1 MVIVEVDELS
11 FSYAVEEGRQSGEAL
26 APVSFS
32 VEEGAFCLLVG
43 ATGSGKTT
51 LLRAMKPE
59 LTPVGAFGG
68 SLQVAGAPLV
78 RAGERTAGLS
88 AEESARQV
96 GFVGQDPGAQIVCDT
111 VWHEIAFG
119 LENLGTAPDAMRR
132 RVAEAAHFL
141 GIEPW
146 VRKRTEEISGGQQQL
161 VNLAGVLALRPR
173 LILLDEPT
181 AQLDPYARG
190 IFLHMLGRVSRELGV
205 TVIMATHM
213 PEEAELWATQTVALS
228 PLEPLAPRPQT
239 AACGLLRAERQP
251 GAEAARA
258 RDVWTRYERDG
269 AWVLRGLDF
278 SARAGAVH
286 AVVGGNGCGKS
297 TLLKVVAGAVRTQRG
312 SVARADRGTCAYL
325 PQDPKTL
332 FVCDSVAE
340 ELAEW
345 RDRGCYTAE
354 DEAAALERFGLAAAA
369 GRHPYDL
376 SGGQQQ
382 LLAFAKL
389 SLLRPRLFLL
399 DEPSKG
405 LDPRAAA
412 QLARLVRR
420 AADDGAAVVM
430 ATHDLDFAYVV
441 ADEVTMLFDGQD
453 ACTEPVDGFFSENLV
468 YRPHERARLYG
479 ALR

>member
-1 MVIVEVDELS
+1 MAIVEVDRLS
-11 FSYAVEEGRQSGEAL
+11 FSYAVEEGRPDALAL
-26 APVSFS
+26 APVTFS

-51 LLRAMKPE
+51 ILRAMKPE
-59 LTPVGAFGG
+59 LAPAGSFGG
-68 SLQVAGAPLV
+68 SLSVLGASLV
-78 RAGERTAGLS
+78 RTGEREAGLS
-88 AEESARQV
+88 ATVSAQQIGYV
-96 GFVGQDPGAQIVCDT
+96 SQDPGAQIVCDT

-119 LENLGTAPDAMRR
+119 LENIGMEPDAMRR
-132 RVAEAAHFL
+132 RVAETAHFL

-146 VRKRTEEISGGQQQL
+146 VRKRTEDISGGQQQL

-190 IFLHMLGRVSRELGV
+190 IFLQMLGRVNRELGT

-213 PEEAELWATQTVALS
+213 PEEADLWATQTVSLS
-228 PLEPLAPRPQT
+228 SLSPLAPRPQT
-239 AACGLLRAERQP
+239 AEEGLLRAVQAS
-251 GAEAARA
+251 GAEAVRA
-258 RDVWTRYERDG
+258 SDVWARYDRGG
-269 AWVLRGLDF
+269 AWVLRGLDLV
-278 SARAGAVH
+278 ARAGAVH

-297 TLLKVVAGAVRTQRG
+297 TLLKVAAGALRTQRG
-312 SVARADRGTCAYL
+312 SVARAGSGPCAYL

-345 RDRGCYTAE
+345 RDRGGYTAA
-354 DEAAALERFGLAAAA
+354 DEEAALERFGLADKAD
-369 GRHPYDL
+369 RHPYDL

-389 SLLRPRLFLL
+389 SLLHPALFLL

-412 QLARLVRR
+412 QLARLIRL
-420 AADDGAAVVM
+420 AANEGAAVVM

-441 ADEVTMLFDGQD
+441 ADTVTMLFDGQA
-453 ACTEPVDGFFSENLV
+453 ACAQPVADFFAENLV

>member
-1 MVIVEVDELS
+1 MAIVEVDHLS
-11 FSYAVEEGRQSGEAL
+11 FAYAAEAGCPSCEAL

-43 ATGSGKTT
+43 STGSGKTT

-59 LTPVGAFGG
+59 LAPVGAFGG
-68 SLQVAGAPLV
+68 SLSVLGVPLV
-78 RAGERTAGLS
+78 REGERVTGLLP
-88 AEESARQV
+88 AESARQIA
-96 GFVGQDPGAQIVCDT
+96 FVSQDPGAQIVCDT

-119 LENLGTAPDAMRR
+119 LENLGVAPDEMRR

-146 VRKRTEEISGGQQQL
+146 VRMRTEDISGGQQQL

-190 IFLHMLGRVSRELGV
+190 IFLHMLGRVNRELGT

-213 PEEAELWATQTVALS
+213 PEEGERFATQTVSLS
-228 PLEPLAPRPQT
+228 PLEPQASRPQT
-239 AACGLLRAERQP
+239 VAEGLLRGSAEP
-251 GAEAARA
+251 GEDIVRA
-258 RDVWTRYERDG
+258 RDVWARYDRGG
-269 AWVLRGLDF
+269 AWVLRGADLT
-278 SARAGAVH
+278 ARAGAVH

-297 TLLKVVAGAVRTQRG
+297 TLLKVLAGAVRTQRG
-312 SVARADRGTCAYL
+312 SVRTSAGATCAYL

-345 RDRGCYTAE
+345 RDRAGCTAE
-354 DEAAALERFGLAAAA
+354 DEQEQLARFGLD
-369 GRHPYDL
+369 GMLDRHPYDL

-382 LLAFAKL
+382 LLALAKL
-389 SLLRPRLFLL
+389 SLLHPSVYLL

-405 LDPRAAA
+405 LDPHAQACVARAI
-412 QLARLVRR
+412 RR
-420 AADDGAAVVM
+420 AAREGAAIVM

-441 ADEVTMLFDGQD
+441 ADTVTMLFDGQA
-453 ACTEPVDGFFSENLV
+453 ACCEPAARFFEGNLI
-468 YRPHERARLYG
+468 YRPHERARLFG

>member
-1 MVIVEVDELS
+1 MAIVEVDELS
-11 FSYAVEEGRQSGEAL
+11 FSYAAEEGQSAGEAL

-59 LTPVGAFGG
+59 LAPMGAFGG

-161 VNLAGVLALRPR
+161 VNLAGALALRPR

-190 IFLHMLGRVSRELGV
+190 IFLHMLGRVNRELGV

-239 AACGLLRAERQP
+239 TACGLLRAGRKP

-312 SVARADRGTCAYL
+312 SVRTSARATCAYL

-345 RDRGCYTAE
+345 RDRAGYAAE
-354 DEAAALERFGLAAAA
+354 DEREQLARFGLD
-369 GRHPYDL
+369 GMLDRHPYDL

-389 SLLRPRLFLL
+389 SLLHPSVYLL

-405 LDPRAAA
+405 LDPQAQARIARAI
-412 QLARLVRR
+412 RR
-420 AADDGAAVVM
+420 AACEGAAIVM

-441 ADEVTMLFDGQD
+441 ADTVTMLFDGQA
-453 ACTEPVDGFFSENLV
+453 ACCEPAARFFEGNLI
-468 YRPHERARLYG
+468 YRPHERARLFG